1 MRPTRDSG
9 LDTLSAE
16 PGLVLTRWPKP
27 SGHLASPACCWVHAS
42 VDYIQPRIQYHTSPK
57 VSCRVTS
64 FR

>member
-1 MRPTRDSG
+1 
-9 LDTLSAE
+9 
-16 PGLVLTRWPKP
+16 VLTRWPKP

-42 VDYIQPRIQYHTSPK
+42 VDYIQPRIQYHASPK